1 MNKLWLLSLGM
12 ILAIFLLVMFWT
24 PVYAD
29 DKIFNKCKACHGF
42 EKNKLGPHL
51 KGIIGRPIASV
62 EGYRYSKAMLE
73 FKGFIWDE
81 VNMGIWLQNPRKMIP
96 KTKMIFSGIKKE
108 KELDELIEYLKTK

>member
-1 MNKLWLLSLGM
+1 MKKLWLISMGM
-12 ILAIFLLVMFWT
+12 IIAIFLLVMYWT

-51 KGIIGRPIASV
+51 KGIIGRDIAGV

-73 FKGFIWDE
+73 FQGFVWDE
-81 VNMGIWLQNPRKMIP
+81 VNLAIWLQNPRKMIP
-96 KTKMIFSGIKKE
+96 RTKMIFAGIKNE
-108 KELDELIEYLKTK
+108 EELDELIEYLKTK